1 MKDFLNSIYDYR
13 DGKIYKKGGDKP
25 CGYGKPNGYVQTYV
39 SKTGK
44 RYVHRLIW
52 EMHNGEI
59 ADGMQIDHINGVRD
73 DNRIENLRCVTVTD
87 NRRNAGTRYRSR
99 RFPGVNGVN
108 YNKRDDL
115 WHAMISDKGRARSL
129 GHYKSFVSACEAR
142 IVAEVLLGYHAGH
155 AMRDSV
161 Y

>member
-1 MKDFLNSIYDYR
+1 MKDFLNSLYDYR

-39 SKTGK
+39 SRTGK

-59 ADGMQIDHINGVRD
+59 PPVMEIDHLNGVRN
-73 DNRIENLRCVTVTD
+73 DNRIENLRCASTTD
-87 NRRNAGTRYRSR
+87 NRRNQGTRKRKY
-99 RFPGVNGVN
+99 PGVNGVSW
-108 YNKRDDL
+108 NKRDKL
-115 WHAMISDKGRARSL
+115 WHAMISDNAKAISL
-129 GHYKSFVSACEAR
+129 GHYKSFIDACEAR
-142 IVAEVLLGYHAGH
+142 IVAEVNLMYYKNH
-155 AMRDSV
+155 AMRAST

>member
-1 MKDFLNSIYDYR
+1 MKDFLNSLYDYR

-59 ADGMQIDHINGVRD
+59 PAGMEIDHLNGVRD
-73 DNRIENLRCVTVTD
+73 DNRIENLRCASAAD
-87 NRRNAGTRYRSR
+87 NRRNQGTRKRV
-99 RFPGVNGVN
+99 FPGVNGVN
-108 YNKRDDL
+108 YNKRDNL
-115 WHAMISDKGRARSL
+115 WHAMISDKGKAISL
-129 GHYKSFVSACEAR
+129 GHYKSFISACEAR
-142 IVAEVLLGYHAGH
+142 IVAEVSLGYHLNH
-155 AMRDSV
+155 ASRERHIS
-161 Y
+161 

>member
-1 MKDFLNSIYDYR
+1 MKEFLNSLYDYR
-13 DGKIYKKGGDKP
+13 DGQIFHKGGSKP
-25 CGYGKPNGYVQTYV
+25 CGYGKPNGYIQTYV

-44 RYVHRLIW
+44 KYVHRIIW
-52 EMHNGEI
+52 TMHNGDIPE
-59 ADGMQIDHINGVRD
+59 GMQIDHLNGNRS
-73 DNRIENLRCVTVTD
+73 DNRIENLRCASVTE
-87 NRRNAGTRYRSR
+87 NRRNSGTKYRYR

-108 YNKRDDL
+108 YNKRDNL
-115 WHAMISDKGRARSL
+115 WHAMISDNGVAKSL

-142 IVAEVLLGYHAGH
+142 IIAEVNLGYHVNH